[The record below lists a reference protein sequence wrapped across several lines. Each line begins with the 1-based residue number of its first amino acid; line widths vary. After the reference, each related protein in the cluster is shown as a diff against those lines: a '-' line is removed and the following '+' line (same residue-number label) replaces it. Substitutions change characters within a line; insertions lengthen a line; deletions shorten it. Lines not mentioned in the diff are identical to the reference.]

1 MSGQGKYRD
10 LWESYYD
17 QSEAI
22 IFVIDAAD
30 RLRIK
35 VAKNELEMLLQNQGL
50 ISREIPILFF
60 ANKMDLGTAMQPAD
74 VANELDLSEITDRP
88 WHIQGCSAKDGD
100 GIDEGMDWLT

>member
-22 IFVIDAAD
+22 IFVVDAAD

-35 VAKNELEMLLQNQGL
+35 VAKNELDMLLQNQGL
-50 ISREIPILFF
+50 ISQEIPILFY
-60 ANKMDLGTAMQPAD
+60 ANKMDLGSAM
-74 VANELDLSEITDRP
+74 
-88 WHIQGCSAKDGD
+88 
-100 GIDEGMDWLT
+100 